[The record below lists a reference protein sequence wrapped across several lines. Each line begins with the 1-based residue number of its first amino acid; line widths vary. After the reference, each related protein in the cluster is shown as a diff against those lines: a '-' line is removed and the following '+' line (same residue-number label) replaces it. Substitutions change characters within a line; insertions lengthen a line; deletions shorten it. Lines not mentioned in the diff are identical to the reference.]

1 MRISNFT
8 TGILFF
14 IFSATNIFAAPPQTT
29 YHIKVDQF
37 GYFTTSRK
45 VAVIADPQVGY
56 NAAET
61 FNPGTGANQ
70 YQVRRWDNDAIV
82 FTGTLQQWNGG
93 ATHTQSGDR
102 GWWFDFSSVTTAGSY
117 YVFDVVNNVGSFRFD
132 IGDNVYDEVLK
143 QTVRMYFYQRLNF
156 AKQSPYTDPKWA
168 DGASYEGA
176 NQDRFATS
184 RFAKGNMATAKDVH
198 GGWMDAG
205 DVNKYTTFA
214 NSAVIQL
221 AEAYR
226 INPNVFKD
234 NYNIPESGNGIPD
247 ILDELKWE
255 LDFLKLMQ
263 DATGTNGFLLKVGVD
278 NFNEVTPP
286 STDTRPRYY
295 LPECTSATISGASMF
310 AVAGNVYKNVPVLS
324 SYGLDLITRAE
335 AAWARAKVT
344 TNNFTTF
351 ETACDDGD
359 IKSGDADNTAEAQL
373 DNLFVAAVYLYE
385 ATGKAEYKTFAE
397 TNYTSTNPYK
407 INWWGPYWMPQQ
419 LALLRLTTLPN
430 VSSTVVNNIRNQKAN
445 MNYQYSYPTYNAGTD
460 LYRSHMDDAA
470 YHWGHNQP
478 RTGAGH
484 MNLDFITFNI
494 NPSTHAQYKEVAEQ
508 YLHWMHGVN
517 PMGMVMLS
525 NMYNYGA
532 EKCANEI
539 YHTWF
544 TDGSIWDNSLTSPN
558 GPAPGYVP
566 GGPNKS
572 YSGTVAGITNQP
584 PQKAYK
590 DWNAGYPENS
600 WEITEPSIY
609 CQASY
614 VMLLARL
621 MTATTAPGDTE
632 APTAPTNLIASN
644 ITENSLTLTWTESTD
659 NVAVVAYEV
668 YQGSTLL
675 NGNVATTNYDVT
687 GLTCNTTY
695 NFTVKARDAAGNVSA
710 ASNAATATTVSC
722 PVIVT
727 NQIYDDLIGFD
738 WSDIST
744 GSVRNF
750 NNTSPVKVGTKS
762 IRVDYSGNGTL
773 AFNKGTAVTT
783 TSTTQLRFWVYNTN
797 KNGIK
802 IYTHNSAGIKSTE
815 VSLKPARNK
824 WVEVIVTLS
833 QLGNPST
840 IQKVTIQ
847 NNATAATTMYFD
859 DIKLANVIVSGSSS
873 RASGSVMQN
882 EVDTE
887 LKNWRVFPNPA
898 KDHVNIEFN
907 AEQSGVIVAEL
918 IDYTGRTIYK
928 KTFTVSA
935 GYNQKQ
941 IKTTSLSSGL
951 YYLRIN
957 NDKHIKTEPI
967 VIQ

>member
-8 TGILFF
+8 AGILFF

-132 IGDNVYDEVLK
+132 IGDNVYDEVLE

-310 AVAGNVYKNVPVLS
+310 AVTGNVYKNVPALF

-445 MNYQYSYPTYNAGTD
+445 MNYQYSYPTYNASTD

-525 NMYNYGA
+525 NM
-532 EKCANEI
+532 
-539 YHTWF
+539 
-544 TDGSIWDNSLTSPN
+544 L
-558 GPAPGYVP
+558 
-566 GGPNKS
+566 
-572 YSGTVAGITNQP
+572 IT
-584 PQKAYK
+584 A
-590 DWNAGYPENS
+590 
-600 WEITEPSIY
+600 
-609 CQASY
+609 
-614 VMLLARL
+614 
-621 MTATTAPGDTE
+621 
-632 APTAPTNLIASN
+632 
-644 ITENSLTLTWTESTD
+644 
-659 NVAVVAYEV
+659 
-668 YQGSTLL
+668 
-675 NGNVATTNYDVT
+675 
-687 GLTCNTTY
+687 
-695 NFTVKARDAAGNVSA
+695 
-710 ASNAATATTVSC
+710 
-722 PVIVT
+722 
-727 NQIYDDLIGFD
+727 
-738 WSDIST
+738 
-744 GSVRNF
+744 
-750 NNTSPVKVGTKS
+750 
-762 IRVDYSGNGTL
+762 
-773 AFNKGTAVTT
+773 
-783 TSTTQLRFWVYNTN
+783 
-797 KNGIK
+797 
-802 IYTHNSAGIKSTE
+802 
-815 VSLKPARNK
+815 
-824 WVEVIVTLS
+824 
-833 QLGNPST
+833 
-840 IQKVTIQ
+840 
-847 NNATAATTMYFD
+847 
-859 DIKLANVIVSGSSS
+859 
-873 RASGSVMQN
+873 
-882 EVDTE
+882 
-887 LKNWRVFPNPA
+887 LKNVPMRFIIP
-898 KDHVNIEFN
+898 
-907 AEQSGVIVAEL
+907 
-918 IDYTGRTIYK
+918 
-928 KTFTVSA
+928 
-935 GYNQKQ
+935 
-941 IKTTSLSSGL
+941 GL
-951 YYLRIN
+951 PMDLFGI
-957 NDKHIKTEPI
+957 IL
-967 VIQ
+967 